1 MTLHVTTP
9 NGGEITLPRSFCD
22 LEEALD
28 FARATTTG
36 PWRVT
41 DGEGRTV
48 ADGYAKRVYAQ

>member
-9 NGGEITLPRSFCD
+9 NGSEITLPREFCD

-28 FARATTTG
+28 FARVTTTH
-36 PWRVT
+36 PWRIT
-41 DGEGRTV
+41 NSEGRTV